1 MQSNPTEIPTMLQSD
16 DHTLVDSAS
25 ALAHQFLF
33 NKMRVPFYKRMYAN
47 VDIGASSD
55 LATIVRSIP
64 VMTKAALRRAAPHD
78 FLPQV
83 DGRLLGRYALQRST
97 GGTTGTPTSISYSK
111 GDWERAVRAHA
122 SVFSERMGAS
132 DIRAYNGYN
141 QGHISGPIFSESIFE
156 AGGLCATRGFQS
168 NDEAALRE
176 LVAHQCNVVIS
187 PPTAS
192 KKGGT
197 IEGLL
202 EIDAATGTDYLNGD
216 NIRMLVV
223 SSSELTPTLL
233 GELRSLGIK
242 NVVNCYGCTEVM
254 PVGFSC
260 PIDPFSFH
268 LATDAGTFVAV
279 VSPNGSLVESGDRGI
294 VLLSRFG
301 AHDVT
306 GRFVPSLSTALLNYV
321 TGDEATYTDG
331 YCACGHTGASL
342 SNLCRVANIEEKIE
356 TGCQVW
362 E

>member
-1 MQSNPTEIPTMLQSD
+1 MQSNTTEMST
-16 DHTLVDSAS
+16 TLEVENEAMVSSAS

-33 NKMRVPFYKRMYAN
+33 NKMRVPFYQRMYAN
-47 VDIGASSD
+47 VDIATSAD
-55 LATIVRSIP
+55 LATIVQTIP
-64 VMTKAALRRAAPHD
+64 VMTKAALRRAAPRD

-83 DGRLLGRYALQRST
+83 DGRLLGRYALHRST
-97 GGTTGTPTSISYSK
+97 GGTTGTPTSISYSR

-122 SVFSERMGAS
+122 SVFSDRMGDS

-202 EIDAATGTDYLNGD
+202 EIDATTGTEYLNGD
-216 NIRMLVV
+216 NIQMLVV
-223 SSSELTPTLL
+223 SSSELTPSLL
-233 GELRSLGIK
+233 GELHSLGI
-242 NVVNCYGCTEVM
+242 NTIVNCYGCTEVM

-260 PIDPFSFH
+260 PLDPFSFH
-268 LATDAGTFVAV
+268 IAADAGTFVAV
-279 VSPNGSLVESGDRGI
+279 VSPDGALVESGERGI

-306 GRFVPSLSTALLNYV
+306 GQFVPSLSTALLNYV
-321 TGDEATYTDG
+321 TGDEATYTNG
-331 YCACGHTGASL
+331 LCACGHRGGSL
-342 SNLCRVANIEEKIE
+342 SEVCRVANIEEKIE